1 MSQGLAMESSKEVN
15 TPLNILHTSISLS
28 SPGLDLV
35 SRGLLRAQQEWRSWL
50 SGWETWSDSSLELEI
65 TEVTQLPW
73 VWTMVCQPGTL
84 NEAQGSVTHEH
95 CYLSLQ
101 GVVKQNGMNLDSV
114 LNNGTFRGIKLW
126 DFLAYHYLL
135 NTGGV

>member
-28 SPGLDLV
+28 LPALDLV
-35 SRGLLRAQQEWRSWL
+35 SRGLLRAQQERRSWF
-50 SGWETWSDSSLELEI
+50 SGWEARSDSPLELE
-65 TEVTQLPW
+65 TAEVTQLPW
-73 VWTMVCQPGTL
+73 VWTVVCQPEILT
-84 NEAQGSVTHEH
+84 EAQGSVTHEH

-114 LNNGTFRGIKLW
+114 LNNGTCRGIKLW
-126 DFLAYHYLL
+126 AFLAHRYLL